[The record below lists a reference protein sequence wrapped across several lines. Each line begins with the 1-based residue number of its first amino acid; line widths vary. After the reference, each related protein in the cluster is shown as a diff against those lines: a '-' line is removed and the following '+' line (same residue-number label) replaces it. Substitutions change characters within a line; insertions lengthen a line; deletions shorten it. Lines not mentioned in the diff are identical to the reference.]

1 MMKTSSDTP
10 TNLTASPATP
20 VMEQPMK
27 RDDERTLAQ
36 RGEDAA
42 QTPQRA
48 QAAPMVRFLGVT
60 KRYGALT
67 VLDELDLDVA
77 PNEKVAIIGPSG
89 SGKSTLLRVLMTLDP
104 LTSGMIEVDGEPLT
118 HMRSGGKLVPASP
131 RHLRAVRSKI
141 GMVFQSFN
149 LFPHMTALQNTIE
162 APIHSLGLA
171 RNEAVER
178 ARELLSLVGLA
189 DKCNHYPSQLSG
201 GQQQRV
207 AIARALAMRPK
218 VMLFDEVTS
227 ALDPELCGEVLN
239 VIRRLG
245 EEHNLTMLMVTHQ
258 MGFAKDFADRVCFFS
273 QGKIVEQGPPREF
286 FSAPKYERTQQF
298 LRAVREAL

>member
-1 MMKTSSDTP
+1 
-10 TNLTASPATP
+10 
-20 VMEQPMK
+20 MEQLTQARLQEQQMK
-27 RDDERTLAQ
+27 RDPFPAPATTTGPHGER
-36 RGEDAA
+36 
-42 QTPQRA
+42 
-48 QAAPMVRFLGVT
+48 PMVRFAGVT

-67 VLDELDLDVA
+67 VLDGLDLDVA
-77 PNEKVAIIGPSG
+77 ANEKVAIIGPSG

-104 LTSGMIEVDGEPLT
+104 VSEGVIEVDGEPLT
-118 HMRSGGKLVPASP
+118 HMSRGGKLVPAND
-131 RHLRAVRSKI
+131 RHLRRVRSKI

-162 APIHSLGLA
+162 APIHTLGMS
-171 RNEAVER
+171 RREAAER
-178 ARELLSLVGLA
+178 ARELLSMVGLSH
-189 DKCNHYPSQLSG
+189 KCDHYPSQLSG

-245 EEHNLTMLMVTHQ
+245 AEHNLTMLMVTHQ
-258 MGFAKDFADRVCFFS
+258 MGFAKEFADRVCFFS
-273 QGKIVEQGPPREF
+273 QGKIIEQAPPAQF
-286 FSAPKYERTQQF
+286 FTSPQHERTQQF
-298 LRAVREAL
+298 LRAVREAM